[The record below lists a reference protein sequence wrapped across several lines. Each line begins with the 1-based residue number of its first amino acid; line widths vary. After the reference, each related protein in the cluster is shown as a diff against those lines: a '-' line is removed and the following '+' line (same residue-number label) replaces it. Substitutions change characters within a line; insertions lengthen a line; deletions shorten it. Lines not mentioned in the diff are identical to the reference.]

1 MLNPRSWR
9 VAPVALFVAAQL
21 AAAQGSG
28 GVNTPAQQNKPYVVL
43 ISFDG
48 FKPEYLQRI
57 ALPNF
62 ERVTQRGV
70 RSVGMIPVY
79 PSKTFPNH
87 FSIVTG
93 MYSETHGLVGN
104 RFWDP
109 ARNAAYSMSDTVA
122 VLDAS
127 WYRGEPIWATAEK
140 QGMVA
145 ASFFWVASEAPI
157 GAVRPTLWKKY
168 DGRITNEQRVD
179 SVLNWLALPA
189 DRRPHMLTLYF
200 STVDGAGHSF
210 GPLSPQ
216 VDTATK
222 QLDVALGRL
231 LDGIE
236 RLPEVRDR
244 VYMVLVA
251 DHGMSETSSRWYVG
265 IDTVIDMTGVQLGE
279 AGPLANLHV
288 QGGAARAAVLRD
300 SINRRMRF
308 GRAYLRADV
317 PAHLHY
323 RKDPRI
329 GEIVVVMNDHWQIG
343 MANRPAR
350 DGGATHGWDPT
361 LPSMHALFVASGPGI
376 PAGKVIPSFENIDVY
391 PWLTEL
397 LGLKPAKGIDGKAGR
412 LAKLIK

>member
-1 MLNPRSWR
+1 VSLGR
-9 VAPVALFVAAQL
+9 VSSLFLALL
-21 AAAQGSG
+21 AGSAGAQGSG
-28 GVNTPAQQNKPYVVL
+28 GVNTPAQQKKPHVVL
-43 ISFDG
+43 ISLDG
-48 FKPEYLQRI
+48 FRADYIQRI
-57 ALPNF
+57 DLPNIN
-62 ERVTQRGV
+62 RVAKSGV

-87 FSIVTG
+87 YSIVTG
-93 MYSETHGLVGN
+93 MYSETHGVVGN

-109 ARNAAYSMSDTVA
+109 ARNSAYSMGDTVA

-157 GAVRPTLWKKY
+157 GGVRPTLWKKY

-179 SVLNWLALPA
+179 SVLSWLAMPQ
-189 DRRPHMLTLYF
+189 DRRPHMVTLYM
-200 STVDGAGHSF
+200 STVDNAGHSF

-216 VDTATK
+216 VDSAAK
-222 QLDVALGRL
+222 HVDAMVGRL
-231 LDGIE
+231 LDGID
-236 RLPEVRDR
+236 RLPDVKDR
-244 VYMVLVA
+244 MFVVLVA
-251 DHGMSETSSRWYVG
+251 DHGMSETSPRWYVG

-288 QGGAARAAVLRD
+288 QGGAPRAAALRD
-300 SINRRMRF
+300 SINRRMKF
-308 GRAYLRADV
+308 GRAYLRAEV
-317 PAHLHY
+317 PEYLHY

-350 DGGATHGWDPT
+350 DGATHGWDPT
-361 LPSMHALFVASGPGI
+361 NPTMHALFAASGPGI
-376 PAGKVIPSFENIDVY
+376 PAGKTIPTFENIDVY
-391 PWLTEL
+391 PWLVEL
-397 LGLKPAKGIDGKAGR
+397 LGLKPAKGIDGKPGR
-412 LAKLIK
+412 LANLIKR